1 MVTAGRQDFR
11 EPVQRQ
17 QAGATKQ
24 KRCALAM
31 VDRPAGAGQAAGPPL
46 AVVDR
51 QEEDP
56 WAVVDRQEAGM
67 EEVDLLPVAGQVVA
81 DHLVVVVADP
91 VPAAA
96 VVDRLVDRRAACRL
110 LVQLLRLT
118 RTWQRC

>member
-1 MVTAGRQDFR
+1 M
-11 EPVQRQ
+11 
-17 QAGATKQ
+17 
-24 KRCALAM
+24 
-31 VDRPAGAGQAAGPPL
+31 

-81 DHLVVVVADP
+81 DRLVVVVADP

>member
-1 MVTAGRQDFR
+1 MVAAGRRDFR
-11 EPVQRQ
+11 EPVQQQ
-17 QAGATKQ
+17 QAGAIKQ
-24 KRCALAM
+24 KRRALAM
-31 VDRPAGAGQAAGPPL
+31 LDRSAGVEQATGPPL

-67 EEVDLLPVAGQVVA
+67 EEVDLLPAAGQVVA

-118 RTWQRC
+118 RTWPRC